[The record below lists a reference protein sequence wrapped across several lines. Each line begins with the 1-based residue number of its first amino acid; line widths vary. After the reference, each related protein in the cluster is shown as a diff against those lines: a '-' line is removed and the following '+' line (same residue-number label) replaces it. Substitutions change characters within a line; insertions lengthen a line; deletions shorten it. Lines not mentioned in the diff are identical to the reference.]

1 MRVTQVHGPVFREG
15 SENSALGSTA
25 QTHLPTDPPFQ
36 YPRLRDTG
44 SLAGFGQ
51 KKKKT
56 DIRLTL
62 AKTATASET
71 SGKPRHTARA
81 MRLGILAFWHSLLP
95 LGHFP
100 SHCYSGK
107 ARLSANAT
115 CLSRLGAQQSLGSI
129 LVRPHSSLRDDLGV
143 GAPQLTQGRQQGTAP
158 THPTASP

>member
-1 MRVTQVHGPVFREG
+1 MGPSSVKDPKTRRWDRRRRHT
-15 SENSALGSTA
+15 SR
-25 QTHLPTDPPFQ
+25 PTPRQ
-36 YPRLRDTG
+36 YPRLRDAG

-62 AKTATASET
+62 AKTATASKT
-71 SGKPRHTARA
+71 SWKPRHTVRA
-81 MRLGILAFWHSLLP
+81 MLLGILAFWHSLLP
-95 LGHFP
+95 LGHFL

-129 LVRPHSSLRDDLGV
+129 LVRPHSSLRNDPGV